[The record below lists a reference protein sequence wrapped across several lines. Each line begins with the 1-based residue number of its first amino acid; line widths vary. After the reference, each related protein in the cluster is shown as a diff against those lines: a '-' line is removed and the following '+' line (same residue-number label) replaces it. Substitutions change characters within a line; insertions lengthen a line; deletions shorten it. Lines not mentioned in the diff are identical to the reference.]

1 MGNYG
6 APPAMRSFVLGGL
19 RAARG
24 HLFHDQNPHPR
35 HPRGAPLGL
44 WGTRSRGR
52 AGCAPGKGG
61 DKRFVVRSGDSHCG
75 APEAGRG
82 FGSEL
87 ELASVGSLVLVPL
100 WADRD
105 QRAGAGRQEG
115 KEGRSPLVASQLAA
129 QQVVLCLDSG
139 ADDFPSA
146 ICRRYYS
153 LQPFT
158 APKPAKKQAKPSQ
171 NSRPSDVVCIQQ
183 PALRGIYE
191 KGQAP
196 ALAAFGLIFLF

>member
-1 MGNYG
+1 M
-6 APPAMRSFVLGGL
+6 PPEAI
-19 RAARG
+19 
-24 HLFHDQNPHPR
+24 FHDQNPHPR

-44 WGTRSRGR
+44 WGTLSRGR

-75 APEAGRG
+75 APEAGGG

-87 ELASVGSLVLVPL
+87 ELASVGSLVLSCF

-115 KEGRSPLVASQLAA
+115 KEGRSPLAALQLTA
-129 QQVVLCLDSG
+129 QQVLWLDSPG
-139 ADDFPSA
+139 WNRFPSISMTSTVDRA
-146 ICRRYYS
+146 GTS
-153 LQPFT
+153 Q
-158 APKPAKKQAKPSQ
+158 KQAKRSQ
-171 NSRPSDVVCIQQ
+171 NSCHSDVVCIQH

-191 KGQAP
+191 NGQGP
-196 ALAAFGLIFLF
+196 VLPLFELIFLF